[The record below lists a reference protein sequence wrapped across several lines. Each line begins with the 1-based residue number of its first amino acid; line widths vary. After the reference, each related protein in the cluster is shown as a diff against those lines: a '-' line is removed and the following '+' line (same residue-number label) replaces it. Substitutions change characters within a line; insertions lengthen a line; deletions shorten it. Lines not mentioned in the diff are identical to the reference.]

1 MTADLDEIE
10 KVAAEIARNA
20 PVLIGTP
27 MPCRQHLEMVF
38 RVPIKSSMSP
48 KAADV
53 VGTAVR
59 TVIVAP
65 MDFVAAEPGPHI
77 KAGLAAAL
85 KRTAERSRRRKASPY
100 RSALSMLIFYIN
112 RAGENLPATNRKTLE
127 RAKIELRKKFKNE
140 AGRVIPAWPIET

>member
-48 KAADV
+48 KAADL

-65 MDFVAAEPGPHI
+65 IHFVAAEPGPI
-77 KAGLAAAL
+77 
-85 KRTAERSRRRKASPY
+85 
-100 RSALSMLIFYIN
+100 
-112 RAGENLPATNRKTLE
+112 
-127 RAKIELRKKFKNE
+127 
-140 AGRVIPAWPIET
+140 